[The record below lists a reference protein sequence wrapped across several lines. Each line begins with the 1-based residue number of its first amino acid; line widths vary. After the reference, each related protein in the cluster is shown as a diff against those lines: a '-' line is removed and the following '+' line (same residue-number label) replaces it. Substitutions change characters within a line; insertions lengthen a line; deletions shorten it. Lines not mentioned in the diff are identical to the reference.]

1 MLANDDNNVEECL
14 RYDLIRDEGGQ
25 YSFAHNAFREWL
37 VANYLNRYGIERA
50 KQLATHPN
58 GRIKPEWY
66 NIIMLWLSMYGKD
79 KKEEVSAILK
89 WLKKAS
95 LDLIIYIDRDM
106 LDYETRNEVFKGLLL
121 EYKSL
126 GIRMS
131 NIMTHDYEDLW
142 RFAYSTDTVG
152 FVVDELSDTETG
164 TTYYSDLMCLCY
176 FLKWDSLKSD
186 SADLTENFSACWRKD
201 S

>member
-1 MLANDDNNVEECL
+1 
-14 RYDLIRDEGGQ
+14 
-25 YSFAHNAFREWL
+25 
-37 VANYLNRYGIERA
+37 
-50 KQLATHPN
+50 
-58 GRIKPEWY
+58 
-66 NIIMLWLSMYGKD
+66 MYGKD

-152 FVVDELSDTETG
+152 FVVDELK
-164 TTYYSDLMCLCY
+164 YRNRNDLLFRLDVPVLFPEMG
-176 FLKWDSLKSD
+176 
-186 SADLTENFSACWRKD
+186 
-201 S
+201 